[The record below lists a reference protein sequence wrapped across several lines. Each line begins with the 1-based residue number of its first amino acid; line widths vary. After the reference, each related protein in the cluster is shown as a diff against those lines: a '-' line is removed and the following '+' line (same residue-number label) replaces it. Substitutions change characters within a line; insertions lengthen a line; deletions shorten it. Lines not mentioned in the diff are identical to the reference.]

1 MTEEQKD
8 ALLARDYGRLIELGG
23 NIYFLAKVFSTDGQ
37 TYIQAVS
44 TMTGMSVDDYR
55 NMMMAGGRSI
65 EGNRYVGEKKK

>member
-1 MTEEQKD
+1 MNATAAPPVIKLKD
-8 ALLARDYGRLIELGG
+8 LT
-23 NIYFLAKVFSTDGQ
+23 KVFSTDGQ

-65 EGNRYVGEKKK
+65 EGNRYIGEKK

>member
-1 MTEEQKD
+1 
-8 ALLARDYGRLIELGG
+8 
-23 NIYFLAKVFSTDGQ
+23 VFSTDGQ

-65 EGNRYVGEKKK
+65 EGNRYIGEKK